1 MGLRIVISLQTIL
14 QQGVLV
20 GRQQLCSLALCCA
33 GLLSLLT
40 SKGTKIACQIVYLQL
55 PSRLRFDVRPE
66 VKLGWTSDFDC
77 CVSTA
82 AIFRICSGG
91 SVDLSRRRVALSS
104 RIGLFGSCRYMAAEG
119 SHSKSGFPC
128 LDTGMSHSRR
138 LL

>member
-66 VKLGWTSDFDC
+66 VKLGWTSDLIAVFLPLQSSAY
-77 CVSTA
+77 VLVVPS
-82 AIFRICSGG
+82 I
-91 SVDLSRRRVALSS
+91 SREDAS
-104 RIGLFGSCRYMAAEG
+104 RCHRGLDYLVLAGIW
-119 SHSKSGFPC
+119 
-128 LDTGMSHSRR
+128 
-138 LL
+138 LLKAPIQNQVFHAWIRA